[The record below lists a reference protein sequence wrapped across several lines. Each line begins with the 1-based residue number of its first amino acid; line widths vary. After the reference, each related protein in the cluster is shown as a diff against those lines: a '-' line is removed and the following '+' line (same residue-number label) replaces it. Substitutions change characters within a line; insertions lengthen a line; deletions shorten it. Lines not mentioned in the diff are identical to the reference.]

1 MNQSSLWHQVFISI
15 LMFWCVSVCAQV
27 DSNCHEIVV
36 LSQNK
41 VDKEVIKNL
50 FSVPVVID
58 ELSIES
64 DIVFKQDE
72 FFHLFSVA
80 KGDFIDQEQLIFGLE
95 LLAKK
100 NKFSIVRM
108 RSVFSNNGVA
118 LHFIMEAIWTF
129 KKIKIH
135 NIYQRKHALL
145 QFYLME
151 RGDLFDESKHNH
163 SITKIKDFLI
173 HNGYFDCN
181 VTSSLEYDYQT
192 KEVIAHISVKK
203 GKCYYFGL
211 INVEITID
219 DVTHDENEELRKIVK
234 KKLSHALSSRVF
246 TKEQLNNEVIIL
258 KDYLA
263 KKGFFHS
270 IIEFK
275 QELDRRHAIVNVK
288 WKITIQQKREIVFFG
303 HRFFSKKELFDQIL
317 AFGQSVCLLPASLLA
332 EEIVRAYKSKGFLN
346 VEVVTQ
352 EEKERSFFIIK
363 EGPRTIIRSI
373 EIKNRSFGN
382 VTVIRKQCFGKLL
395 KNSYY
400 DAQLYDEAIA
410 LLTNYYFNQGFHS
423 FVVVNHEF
431 VPATIENE
439 YVLAITIDEGTQKH
453 ITCATVEGYPEL
465 NEQAPF
471 KKREFV
477 DSVVPFTNKIIDEQR
492 AWLVNHF
499 QALGFLHPKFKAVIE
514 AHSADVTIKWIVD
527 TGEKVRF
534 GKTVLIGSSSFP
546 FSYLERLLC
555 YKEGDLWSQKKIK
568 QTFRALKEL
577 EIFETIHFFA
587 DYTLRQ
593 APSFVKTTEGR
604 QGERSDENKPVLL
617 KLHLDDRYEIRTRA
631 GLELQHVRKY
641 QTFSGITYKLGGTA
655 LIKNPSNCADQIRFD
670 CDFAR
675 SHREI
680 IGKYRRPWFTRSPFF
695 TTLQVYSIVYD
706 QPAFIGSF
714 NDLYTLI
721 QNGFFLGIQKKSE
734 HFDFTINNGFEWM
747 KMRIKDNPVSLA
759 QAIDFKPQLID
770 KLVPFFFIEP
780 TVMFEWLDDLLNPSR
795 GGVSLFSLKG
805 MLPLKK
811 KYKDSSFFKLLCEQS
826 VFIPLKMVVG
836 ALRFRCGHI
845 FYREFSAIMPS
856 ERFYLG
862 GSHSL
867 RGYDADLAPPL
878 GIFIDDEQKDHI
890 VPRGGRSMV
899 NANIELRI
907 PVLKKVGAVLFQD
920 LGALSGTMFA
930 DFKPQ
935 DILASTGFGV
945 RIFTPLG
952 PLRFD
957 MGWKWRKQI
966 PSERSF
972 AWYLTFGQ
980 AF

>member
-1 MNQSSLWHQVFISI
+1 MNQSSLLHQVFISF
-15 LMFWCVSVCAQV
+15 LLFCCVFTSAQENNDCRNV
-27 DSNCHEIVV
+27 IV
-36 LSQNK
+36 LSQNNI
-41 VDKEVIKNL
+41 DKETVQRLFTTPVI
-50 FSVPVVID
+50 ID
-58 ELSIES
+58 EISFES
-64 DIVFKQDE
+64 DVIFRQEE
-72 FFHLFSVA
+72 FFHLFGIA
-80 KGDFIDQEQLIFGLE
+80 KGDVISQEQLIAGLE
-95 LLAKK
+95 FLAKK
-100 NKFSIVRM
+100 NKFAVVKLT
-108 RSVFSNNGVA
+108 SVMNDTGVT
-118 LHFIMEAIWTF
+118 LHFAMQAAWTF

-135 NIYQRKHALL
+135 NIYQGKHALL

-151 RGDLFDESKHNH
+151 RGDLFDESKHAH
-163 SITKIKDFLI
+163 SINKIKDFLI

-181 VTSSLEYDYQT
+181 VTSSLEYDNQT
-192 KEVIAHISVKK
+192 KDVIAHIFVKR
-203 GKCYYFGL
+203 GKRFSFGS
-211 INVEITID
+211 INVEIAID
-219 DVTHDENEELRKIVK
+219 DATCGENEELCKVVK
-234 KKLSHALSSRVF
+234 KKLSHALSSRTF
-246 TKEQLNNEVIIL
+246 TKDQLNSEVVAL

-270 IIEFK
+270 AIELK
-275 QELDRRHAIVNVK
+275 QEIDHRHTIVNVK
-288 WKITIQQKREIVFFG
+288 WKITVHQKREIVFFG
-303 HRFFSKKELFDQIL
+303 HRFFSKKELLDKIL

-332 EEIVRAYKSKGFLN
+332 EEIVRAYKSKGFLQ

-363 EGPRTIIRSI
+363 EGPRTAIKGL
-373 EIKNRSFGN
+373 EIKNRFFGN
-382 VTVIRKQCFGKLL
+382 LAVIKKQCFSKLL
-395 KNSYY
+395 KHSYY
-400 DAQLYDEAIA
+400 DAQLYDDAIA

-431 VPATIENE
+431 MPTDVKDEC
-439 YVLAITIDEGTQKH
+439 VLAITIDEGMQKH
-453 ITCATVEGYPEL
+453 ITLATVEGYSEL
-465 NEQAPF
+465 NEQGPF
-471 KKREFV
+471 KKQELV
-477 DSVVPFTNKIIDEQR
+477 ENAVPFTSKVIDEQR
-492 AWLVNHF
+492 AWLVTHF
-499 QALGFLHPKFKAVIE
+499 QSLGFLHPRFKSVIE
-514 AHSADVTIKWIVD
+514 SHGADINVKWVVD
-527 TGEKVRF
+527 AGEKVRF
-534 GKTVLIGSSSFP
+534 GKTVLLGSSPFP
-546 FSYLERLLC
+546 FSYVERLLC
-555 YKEGDLWSQKKIK
+555 YKEGDLWNQTKIK

-577 EIFETIHFFA
+577 EIFESIHLSA
-587 DYTLRQ
+587 DYGDLQ
-593 APSFVKTTEGR
+593 
-604 QGERSDENKPVLL
+604 ENKPVLL

-641 QTFSGITYKLGGTA
+641 QTFSGLTYKLGGTA
-655 LIKNPSNCADQIRFD
+655 LIKNPTNCADQIRFD

-680 IGKYRRPWFTRSPFF
+680 VGRYRRPWFTRSPFF
-695 TTLQVYSIVYD
+695 TTLQAYSIVYD

-734 HFDFTINNGFEWM
+734 HFDCTVNNGFEWM
-747 KMRIKDNPVSLA
+747 KMRIKDNPASLA
-759 QAIDFKPQLID
+759 HAIDFKPQLID

-780 TVMFEWLDDLLNPSR
+780 TVMVEWLDDLLNPTR

-805 MLPLKK
+805 MLPLKS

-826 VFIPLKMVVG
+826 IFIPLKSVVA

-878 GIFIDDEQKDHI
+878 GIFIDDEHKQHV

-899 NANIELRI
+899 NGNIELRI
-907 PVLKKVGAVLFQD
+907 PVIKKVGAVLFQD

-930 DFKPQ
+930 NFKPQ

-957 MGWKWRKQI
+957 IGWKWRKQI

-972 AWYLTFGQ
+972 AWFLTFGQ